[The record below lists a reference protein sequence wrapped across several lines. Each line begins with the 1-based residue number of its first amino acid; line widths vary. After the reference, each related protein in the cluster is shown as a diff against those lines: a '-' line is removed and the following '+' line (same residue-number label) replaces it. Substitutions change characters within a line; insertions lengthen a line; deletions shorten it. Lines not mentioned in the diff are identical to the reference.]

1 LTFVPFGVCDLLFVA
16 VTVRWWK
23 QMNIFGAEKNEIG
36 AKLFVAKIV
45 YLSK

>member
-1 LTFVPFGVCDLLFVA
+1 MVEANYFF
-16 VTVRWWK
+16 
-23 QMNIFGAEKNEIG
+23 FGAEKNEIG

>member
-1 LTFVPFGVCDLLFVA
+1 MAEANDFFCA
-16 VTVRWWK
+16 V
-23 QMNIFGAEKNEIG
+23 ENEIG

>member
-1 LTFVPFGVCDLLFVA
+1 MVEANDFFFAA
-16 VTVRWWK
+16 V
-23 QMNIFGAEKNEIG
+23 ENEIG